1 MKAHEIP
8 YGALVKYAIIYLV
21 VMAFV
26 SFVGLQKFP
35 TISVAFLVWAN
46 VLFFILQS
54 MVVLMITYY
63 MFRQDEVETCRKLCV
78 MSNEMKGK

>member
-1 MKAHEIP
+1 
-8 YGALVKYAIIYLV
+8 
-21 VMAFV
+21 MAFV

-35 TISVAFLVWAN
+35 AISVAFLVWAN